1 MPLPNPP
8 SILRILLLS
17 FLAFGL
23 GMGAVFPFY
32 ASFFVEWKPGLFQW
46 FSLGCLLA
54 GAIVGVINYLLL
66 KVILLRRLERLAQ
79 VSLAISDKD
88 LSRTCDVVSDDM
100 VGEIVSSFNA
110 MVVTLREIFA
120 EVDRQVDGINSATLA
135 ARLVTMR
142 ASDGATTQ
150 QQQIREIAAAM
161 RALDDSV
168 REEADNVVEVAEATR
183 SADEQGDSAQVVV
196 KEAMQAV
203 DGLAAMVEEATAVI
217 RRLDAESG
225 NISNVVAVISAISEQ
240 TNLLALNAAI
250 EAARA
255 GEQGRGFAVV
265 ADEVRTLAT
274 RTQHSTAEIGA
285 IVADLQAGSREAVQ
299 TMERGQQQA
308 RQGVDL
314 TARAHAALLSI
325 AGAVKT
331 IREMT
336 TRIERATRD
345 QGAGVQT
352 VNQHLV
358 EVDGVAAMVVE
369 AGAATTSATGDL
381 EARLSRLRALLAQY
395 DHQAQR

>member
-23 GMGAVFPFY
+23 GMGTVFPFY
-32 ASFFVEWKPGLFQW
+32 ASFFVEWKPGLFHW

-196 KEAMQAV
+196 KQAMQAV

-274 RTQHSTAEIGA
+274 RTQHSTTEIGA